1 MAQGTKKSAKSKSKI
16 IIFAVEIFL
25 ILIMLAILFLVMTKG
40 GEGPK
45 VVDLTAENLGIN
57 EGVLENKNEGAEV
70 PTLEPGSIVDTGY
83 MNIALFGVDA
93 TSTSTNALTKGSRSD
108 CIMIASVNMDTG
120 DIKLVSVYRDTYLN
134 LGTDAYN
141 KCNGAYSQGGAP
153 QAIKMLNMNLDM
165 DITNFIAVNYKSVID
180 LVDGLGGIYIDV
192 DKNELK
198 HINNYQITINKDM
211 DLGGY
216 TPVKETGYQKLNGLQ
231 TAAYCRIRY
240 DIPGGD
246 FGRASNQR
254 EVIKAIEEQ
263 AKKTDAVTLSKVFT
277 KVVEEVYTSMD
288 SKDLLDLVSNINNYR
303 IVDECGFPDQD
314 MLATGNLGAKGS
326 CVVPRDL
333 ESNVVALHKFLFDK
347 DDYTVSSTVK
357 ECGEKIKADS
367 APYLGR

>member
-1 MAQGTKKSAKSKSKI
+1 MAQGTKKSSKGKI
-16 IIFAVEIFL
+16 VIFAVEILL

-45 VVDLTAENLGIN
+45 VVDLSSENLGIN
-57 EGVLENKNEGAEV
+57 EGVQPDKNEGTNLPV
-70 PTLEPGSIVDTGY
+70 VEPGAIVDTGY
-83 MNIALFGVDA
+83 MNVALFGLDA

-108 CIMIASVNMDTG
+108 CIMIASINMDTG

-141 KCNGAYSQGGAP
+141 KCNAAYSQGGAP

-165 DITNFIAVNYKSVID
+165 DISNFIAVNYKSVID

-216 TPVKETGYQKLNGLQ
+216 VPVKETGYQRLNGLQ

-263 AKKTDAVTLSKVFT
+263 AKKTDVATLTKVFT

-288 SKDLLDLVSNINNYR
+288 SKDLLELVGNINNYR
-303 IVDECGFPDQD
+303 IVDEAGFPEQS
-314 MLATGNLGAKGS
+314 MLSTGNLGAKGS

-333 ESNVVALHKFLFDK
+333 ESNVVWLHGFLFGEEN
-347 DDYTVSSTVK
+347 YAVSSTVK
-357 ECGEKIKADS
+357 ECSAKVKSDS